1 MKRQMSKYMC
11 MTVLGVSMLFM
22 TACGDEKTTVDAQTT
37 STQAESTQ
45 TESVQAESTPEDS
58 DYIEAVQEISGNYT
72 GSKTIEAMNCE
83 ITVNM
88 TLNEDGTYS
97 YYRAPMNSAVTDD
110 EDGLND
116 AGTYVVDGTEAV
128 FTGENLGEF
137 TLTITKDD
145 EDAVLTG
152 KLPTGG
158 PSTEM
163 TLNPVKGEENE

>member
-11 MTVLGVSMLFM
+11 MTALGVSMLFM
-22 TACGDEKTTVDAQTT
+22 TACGNEKTTVDAQTT

-45 TESVQAESTPEDS
+45 TESTPEDS
-58 DYIEAVQEISGNYT
+58 DYIEAVQEISGNYA

-97 YYRAPMNSAVTDD
+97 YYRAPMNSAMTDD

-163 TLNPVKGEENE
+163 TLNPIKGEENE